1 MSALG
6 DYIHLYAK
14 NYDRYG
20 TANPTENEH
29 VSKISYDYIN
39 SKVFINQRLAF
50 VKPISDETISILQ
63 QRLRANTSTT
73 FNQEKNEWAVNQ
85 QRLIDYIY
93 ELLFTQVKNVSLG
106 AERLYNTTSGKGVVW
121 TQDKTPL
128 TLSTTKQWASQYSYD
143 QLKSLREKKKAQR
156 EQIEKL
162 ITEINSSQQPQS
174 DKKLQKLIQLYEA
187 YSDITPKSNENVL
200 AEIEKAMGENVYK
213 GTIQQVAGKFGEQ
226 LVATCADAA
235 KTMGKKE
242 FVKFLSE
249 AVKGESR
256 SEIHIDTQD
265 INLKK
270 ANFLKTDDSGN
281 KYYLGTTQNKTDVE
295 IQINNEDIFATVKD
309 YAAVPGQFRNPD
321 LQDVNLFQTIAFLNN
336 YLDNFGNH
344 WINMHALKNSKKWS
358 NQKEADAIVNKE
370 VAYEA
375 LIGGS
380 PFKSVEPANLFI
392 YIERAKGYVFIER
405 TTDLMLQH
413 FERFNM
419 KSVGDIMLH
428 NRKVQAKY
436 GSEERIASILSQLHK
451 INIAVSLNITPDI

>member
-20 TANPTENEH
+20 TANQTDNKD
-29 VSKISYDYIN
+29 VSKIGYDYIN
-39 SKVFINQRLAF
+39 SKVFINQRLMF
-50 VKPISDETISILQ
+50 VKPISDETINILQ
-63 QRLRANTSTT
+63 QRLQANTSTA
-73 FNQEKNEWAVNQ
+73 FNKEKSEWAANQ
-85 QRLIDYIY
+85 QKLIDYIY

-106 AERLYNTTSGKGVVW
+106 AERLYKTTGGEGVAW
-121 TQDKTPL
+121 TKDKIPV

-143 QLKSLREKKKAQR
+143 QLMSLREKKKAQR

-162 ITEINSSQQPQS
+162 ITEINNSQQPQS
-174 DKKLQKLIQLYEA
+174 DKKLQKLIQLYEQYA
-187 YSDITPKSNENVL
+187 DMSLAPSENVL

-226 LVATCADAA
+226 LVATCADTAE
-235 KTMGKKE
+235 KMGKKE
-242 FVKFLSE
+242 LFDFFSK
-249 AVKGESR
+249 AIKGDVR
-256 SEIHIDTQD
+256 TEIYIDAQD
-265 INLKK
+265 INLGK
-270 ANFLKTDDSGN
+270 ANFLRTDDSGN

-309 YAAVPGQFRNPD
+309 YAAIPGQYRNPD
-321 LQDVNLFQTIAFLNN
+321 LQDVNLFQTIAFLNS

-344 WINMHALKNSKKWS
+344 WINMHALKNSKGWS

-380 PFKSVEPANLFI
+380 PFKSVEPANLFV
-392 YIERAKGYVFIER
+392 YIERAKGYVFVER
-405 TTDLMLQH
+405 TSDLMLQH

-419 KSVGDIMLH
+419 KNVGEIMLQ
-428 NRKVQAKY
+428 NRKAQAKY
-436 GSEERIASILSQLHK
+436 GSAERISSILSQLHK